1 MFCVLWLV
9 FHTLALVVEGGASS
23 ASAEA
28 LAKGGANNNGAAAGN
43 NANPGTPNG
52 AQPNTEPLL
61 AHLVQIGG
69 LLFLQPVGNQVGQ
82 GSLQQLIPIGVT
94 PQTAALLL
102 GQTGGA
108 NANPQGQ
115 GTLGAGPGPLTLL
128 AVLPQRNAGADPQ
141 EAMLAPNQMHLL
153 SVAGMNNQQQPA
165 AAAVGPAAA
174 RLRFQRSVAARLLG
188 TQRPVTTVMA
198 AEDEEDCSGMETEEE
213 EQEQ

>member
-1 MFCVLWLV
+1 MFCILWLV
-9 FHTLALVVEGGASS
+9 FHTLALVVEGGVSS

-43 NANPGTPNG
+43 NANPGPPNG

-69 LLFLQPVGNQVGQ
+69 LLFLQPVGQ

-94 PQTAALLL
+94 PQTAALLV

-108 NANPQGQ
+108 NVSPQGQ
-115 GTLGAGPGPLTLL
+115 GTLGAGPGPVTLL
-128 AVLPQRNAGADPQ
+128 AVLPQRNAETDPQ
-141 EAMLAPNQMHLL
+141 GPMLAPSQMRLL

-165 AAAVGPAAA
+165 AAVRPAAA

-188 TQRPVTTVMA
+188 TQPPVTTMMA
-198 AEDEEDCSGMETEEE
+198 AEDEEDCSGMEMEEE

>member
-1 MFCVLWLV
+1 MFCILWLV
-9 FHTLALVVEGGASS
+9 FHALALVVEGGASS

-43 NANPGTPNG
+43 NANPGAPNG
-52 AQPNTEPLL
+52 GQPNTEPLL

-69 LLFLQPVGNQVGQ
+69 LLFLQPVGNQVGP

-94 PQTAALLL
+94 PQTAALLV

-108 NANPQGQ
+108 NVNPQGQ
-115 GTLGAGPGPLTLL
+115 GTLGAGVTLL
-128 AVLPQRNAGADPQ
+128 AVLPQRNAGADLQ
-141 EAMLAPNQMHLL
+141 GAMLAPNQMHLL

-165 AAAVGPAAA
+165 AAVRSAAA

-188 TQRPVTTVMA
+188 TRPPATTTMA
-198 AEDEEDCSGMETEEE
+198 AEDDEDCSGMETEEE

>member
-1 MFCVLWLV
+1 MFCILWLV

-43 NANPGTPNG
+43 NANPGAPDG

-94 PQTAALLL
+94 PQTAALLV

-108 NANPQGQ
+108 NVNPQGP
-115 GTLGAGPGPLTLL
+115 GTLGAGPGLVTLL

-141 EAMLAPNQMHLL
+141 GTVLSPNQVHLL
-153 SVAGMNNQQQPA
+153 SVAGMNNQQRPA
-165 AAAVGPAAA
+165 AAVRPA

-188 TQRPVTTVMA
+188 TQPPVTTMMA